1 MSAPPAADCVRE
13 VSDGEEM
20 VLWRG
25 ETFLVR
31 ANPDGAA
38 PVTALL
44 PAKPAAATRIAI
56 QYRGF
61 QDVAGRRQY
70 ALHAQSGDRT
80 SHYTVCIE
88 LAAFARREAL
98 LQDGPDIS
106 YQKLLRELGG
116 SVPPGSDS
124 IEVTAGDLAA
134 YRETHAAPVRKSFS
148 ASRNPQ
154 PARAEADAPA
164 VRAAGEDA

>member
-1 MSAPPAADCVRE
+1 MTALPPADSIRL

-20 VLWRG
+20 LLWQG
-25 ETFLVR
+25 EAFRIR
-31 ANPDGAA
+31 AKAEVAA
-38 PVTALL
+38 AAAEPK
-44 PAKPAAATRIAI
+44 AKPAPSTRIAI

-70 ALHAQSGDRT
+70 ALHAQWGDRT
-80 SHYTVCIE
+80 GQYTVWID

-98 LQDGPDIS
+98 LQDGPDIC

-124 IEVTAGDLAA
+124 IEVTEGDLAA
-134 YRETHAAPVRKSFS
+134 YRKTHAAPVRKSFS
-148 ASRNPQ
+148 ASLDPQ
-154 PARAEADAPA
+154 PAKPA
-164 VRAAGEDA
+164 VDASPDRGGEIA